1 MSKPATKTDH
11 TLATPFGAISHQ
23 SAHVCIQCRRQRNN
37 NNKNAAVRATDKISL
52 MLHMCTTAEHESQ
65 NGYDL
70 IIQLALMRGLSRG
83 GSPSDRRRPGGEHDR
98 SQRGYMFITRFFIT
112 HKNLMQ
118 IVQTDCP
125 PSPHPPHQPGTLHRL
140 HSNTLIFL
148 SRTNETVSRTLCFHL
163 ISE

>member
-83 GSPSDRRRPGGEHDR
+83 GGVALR
-98 SQRGYMFITRFFIT
+98 STPAGRGARSIAT
-112 HKNLMQ
+112 
-118 IVQTDCP
+118 
-125 PSPHPPHQPGTLHRL
+125 RL
-140 HSNTLIFL
+140 HVHNTLL
-148 SRTNETVSRTLCFHL
+148 YHPQELNANSTNRLPPTPTPPTSPAPSTVSTQTLSSSSRAL
-163 ISE
+163 MRQ